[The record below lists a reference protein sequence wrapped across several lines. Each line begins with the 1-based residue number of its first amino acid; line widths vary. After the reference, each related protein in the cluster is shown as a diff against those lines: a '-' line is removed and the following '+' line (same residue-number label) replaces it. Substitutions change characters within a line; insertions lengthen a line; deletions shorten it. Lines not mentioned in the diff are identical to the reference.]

1 MDHTCSWELVQTALL
16 TFLILFF
23 WALGLTQMRK
33 MNRMIER
40 YRSEA
45 EEIKKGIADAR
56 VREKIDYLYQKAV
69 KAMRKE

>member
-1 MDHTCSWELVQTALL
+1 MDHTCDWEIIQTAIL
-16 TFLILFF
+16 TLLILFL
-23 WALGLTQMRK
+23 WAMGILSIRK
-33 MNRMIER
+33 INRSIER